1 MGYTPRHLNL
11 SRLVSIICLM
21 LEDALTSFLFS
32 IPTIATNRNPAAV
45 ENPMLVLILFNTLQP
60 VSHIRTSISKCHLQ
74 LSVQLGAFNM
84 LNCTSRMLSSALCLT
99 LCWLMVNVLL
109 LWCVLRKSVF
119 LNHRKADPL

>member
-60 VSHIRTSISKCHLQ
+60 VSHIRTSISKMSFTTKC
-74 LSVQLGAFNM
+74 SVGSF
-84 LNCTSRMLSSALCLT
+84 
-99 LCWLMVNVLL
+99 
-109 LWCVLRKSVF
+109 
-119 LNHRKADPL
+119 